1 MTKRTMP
8 EVDPAAAAAGLA
20 LSVLV
25 AVGGVLLGYPAISAI
40 AGVAVGGYVAGR
52 IARRDGLF
60 HGAVVAILAIVLT
73 SILSSAG
80 NENVSNILVDTVT
93 IVVSDVL
100 LLLSASV
107 GGWLSTRS

>member
-40 AGVAVGGYVAGR
+40 AGVAAGGYLAGR
-52 IARRDGLF
+52 IAHRDGVL
-60 HGAVVAILAIVLT
+60 HGAVVGILAIILT
-73 SILSSAG
+73 SVLSSAG
-80 NENVSNILVDTVT
+80 NENVSNIFVDTAT
-93 IVVSDVL
+93 IVVSDVV

>member
-1 MTKRTMP
+1 MTERTMP

-25 AVGGVLLGYPAISAI
+25 AVCGVLLGYPAISGI
-40 AGVAVGGYVAGR
+40 VGVAAGGYLAGR

-60 HGAVVAILAIVLT
+60 HGAVIGVLAILLT
-73 SILSSAG
+73 SIAASAG
-80 NENVSNILVDTVT
+80 NENVSNIFVDTVA
-93 IVVSDVL
+93 IVVSDLVL
-100 LLLSASV
+100 LLSGSA

>member
-8 EVDPAAAAAGLA
+8 DVDPAAAAAGLA
-20 LSVLV
+20 VSILV
-25 AVGGVLLGYPAISAI
+25 AVTGVLLGYPAISAI
-40 AGVAVGGYVAGR
+40 SGVTAGGYLAGR

-60 HGAVVAILAIVLT
+60 HGAVVGIVAIILT
-73 SILSSAG
+73 SVLSSAG

-100 LLLSASV
+100 LLLSASA